1 MNLSP
6 RTRHLT
12 AFLFC
17 GLLATGTD
25 ILVYQL
31 LNSAFAVPPPISRL
45 FSVGLAMVV
54 GWLAHRRF
62 TFAIKSP
69 PVLREFIVYAG
80 VAWIAVSVN
89 YVCFLLILYLLPD
102 LPGSIAI
109 IFSSA
114 VAMVVSYLG
123 MRFGVFRNAS

>member
-6 RTRHLT
+6 RARHMA

-31 LNSAFAVPPPISRL
+31 LHGVLQTPPSISRL

-62 TFAIKSP
+62 TFEIKTP
-69 PVLREFIVYAG
+69 PVLREFITYAG
-80 VAWIAVSVN
+80 VAWISVSVN
-89 YVCFLLILYLLPD
+89 YVCFLFALYLIPS
-102 LPGSIAI
+102 LPGSVAI

-123 MRFGVFRNAS
+123 MRFGVFRNAN

>member
-1 MNLSP
+1 MNLSA
-6 RTRHLT
+6 RTRHMA

-31 LNSAFAVPPPISRL
+31 FHGIFDVAPSMSRL
-45 FSVGLAMVV
+45 FSVSLAMFV

-62 TFAIKSP
+62 TFAIKTP
-69 PVLREFIVYAG
+69 PVLREFIAYAG
-80 VAWIAVSVN
+80 VAWISVSVN
-89 YVCFLLILYLLPD
+89 YLCFLFILYLIPD
-102 LPGSIAI
+102 LPGSVAI